1 MEQPIGNKKTL
12 EVCFSPILYPYKLI
26 DKDYVVIIVDVLRAT
41 STICTALD
49 NGAKAVIPVA
59 KVEDIKQYQGS
70 GYIIAGERDGI
81 KLNEADLG
89 NSPFNFTRE
98 KVEGKTIVITTTN
111 GTQAVE
117 IANGADD
124 IIIGSFLNL
133 NAIGNW
139 ITEQN
144 KNVIILCAGWKNK
157 FNLEDTL
164 FAGALVEYLSDSLN
178 FHFNLS
184 CDSAVAAL
192 DLWTIAKEDL
202 LDYVEKTS
210 HRHRLKKMVL
220 DDVIEYCFTPNV
232 TQVIPAF
239 KDGKFIDISEK
250 EKV

>member
-1 MEQPIGNKKTL
+1 MEQQIENKKTI
-12 EVCFSPILYPYKLI
+12 EVCFTPILYPYKLI
-26 DKDYVVIIVDVLRAT
+26 KKDFVVIIVDVLRAT
-41 STICTALD
+41 TTICTAFQ
-49 NGAKAVIPVA
+49 NGAKAIIPIA
-59 KVEDIKQYQGS
+59 NVEDIKKYKNNGF
-70 GYIIAGERDGI
+70 IIAGERDGI
-81 KLNEADLG
+81 KLENADLG
-89 NSPFNFTRE
+89 NSPFNFTKE
-98 KVEGKTIVITTTN
+98 IVADKTIVITTTN
-111 GTQAVE
+111 GTQAIE
-117 IANGADD
+117 MAKDADS
-124 IIIGSFLNL
+124 IVIGSFLNL

-178 FHFNLS
+178 FNLNLS

-210 HRHRLKKMVL
+210 HRHRLKRMVL

-232 TQVIPAF
+232 SEVIPAYI
-239 KDGKFIDISEK
+239 DGKLIDISEK
-250 EKV
+250 

>member
-1 MEQPIGNKKTL
+1 MEQQIENKKTI
-12 EVCFSPILYPYKLI
+12 EVCFTPILYPYKLI
-26 DKDYVVIIVDVLRAT
+26 KKDFVVIIVDVLRAT
-41 STICTALD
+41 TTICTAFQ
-49 NGAKAVIPVA
+49 NGAKAIIPIA
-59 KVEDIKQYQGS
+59 NVEDIIKYKNNGF
-70 GYIIAGERDGI
+70 IIAGERDGI
-81 KLNEADLG
+81 KLENADLG
-89 NSPFNFTRE
+89 NSPFNFTKE
-98 KVEGKTIVITTTN
+98 IVADKTIVITTTN
-111 GTQAVE
+111 GTQAIE
-117 IANGADD
+117 MAKDADS
-124 IIIGSFLNL
+124 IVIGSFLNL

-178 FHFNLS
+178 FNLNLS

-210 HRHRLKKMVL
+210 HRHRLKRMVL

-232 TQVIPAF
+232 SEVIPAYI
-239 KDGKFIDISEK
+239 DGKLIDISEK
-250 EKV
+250 